1 MFRVIVDVCRRVRLC
16 FSDTSVAR
24 GRLRPSQRT
33 TKTVRACVIRSLPLL
48 SVHCLDSPP
57 RMRFYDAVSIWW
69 LLATYQLTYL
79 QPEAIGHF
87 LSPRE
92 EPSSMLLDR
101 GDEEDGLTLSN
112 STSRPFMSMFICGL
126 FVY

>member
-1 MFRVIVDVCRRVRLC
+1 MFQRYKRCPWEIEAKPEDDEDGTRLC
-16 FSDTSVAR
+16 D
-24 GRLRPSQRT
+24 L
-33 TKTVRACVIRSLPLL
+33 SLPLL

-57 RMRFYDAVSIWW
+57 RMRFYDAVSFWW